1 MTRLDP
7 QWPVTADPEVADGL
21 SNARRREALA
31 VLREAAAPLAL
42 ADLAADL
49 AEREAGPAA
58 GAPNYDA
65 IQRRYVMLYHT
76 HVPKLVDA
84 GLVEFDADRR
94 IVSLGS

>member
-1 MTRLDP
+1 MTRLDS
-7 QWPVTADPEVADGL
+7 QFAAADPESVDGL
-21 SNARRREALA
+21 SNARRRGVLA

-49 AEREAGPAA
+49 VEREDRPAA
-58 GAPNYDA
+58 GPPDYDA

-76 HVPKLVDA
+76 HVPRLVDA

-94 IVSLGS
+94 VVSLGS

>member
-1 MTRLDP
+1 MTQLDS
-7 QWPVTADPEVADGL
+7 QFAASDPESAEGP
-21 SNARRREALA
+21 SNERRREIVA
-31 VLREAAAPLAL
+31 VLREARTPLAL

-49 AEREAGPAA
+49 VEREEGPAA
-58 GAPNYDA
+58 GAPDYDT

-76 HVPKLVDA
+76 HVPKLVGA